1 MRALAALVLI
11 LLAACATPSRPEPD
25 LNPLAEAY
33 VRLAL
38 EIGAHEEGYIDAYYG
53 PPEWKTAAEASP
65 RSTAELKT
73 AIDALST
80 RIAAALGETRDPVA
94 LRRGRALAAYV
105 ASARFRLDMIEGARA
120 PFADEAERLFALRPS
135 LRPLESYDAVL
146 ARIDA
151 LVPGNGA
158 LADRVQALRARY
170 VVPRARLH
178 AVIDAAIAECRR
190 RTAAHMTLP
199 ENERF
204 SLEFVTGQSWSGYNY
219 YLGGNQ
225 SRILVNTDLPVTIDR
240 AVTLGCHE
248 GYPGHHVQGVNA
260 ERLYRERGW
269 VEYSVLPLFSPQGPL
284 NEGGGNYGVD
294 LAFPGDE
301 QLAFEKATLYPLAG
315 LDPESA
321 DALEAVDDA
330 IEELAGARLTIA
342 QMYLDGQIDRARAVD
357 LAQRYQLISR
367 ERAEQSLSF
376 TDHYRSYVINYA
388 TGEDV
393 VRAFVERAGA
403 DPQARWSAYESILNQ
418 PTLPADLQ

>member
-105 ASARFRLDMIEGARA
+105 ASARFRLDMIEGTRA